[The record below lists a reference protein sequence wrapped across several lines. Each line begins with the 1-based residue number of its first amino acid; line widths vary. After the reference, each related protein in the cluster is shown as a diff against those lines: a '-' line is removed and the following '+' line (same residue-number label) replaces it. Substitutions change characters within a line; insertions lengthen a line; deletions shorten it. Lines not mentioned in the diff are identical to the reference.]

1 MRPQESR
8 GLWLGFIGV
17 AVFALTLPMTRLAV
31 GTPEAPQMS
40 GVFIALGRA
49 VVAAA
54 LSAAFLLASRAPLPR
69 RGDWLPLAITA
80 AGVVFGFPLLTSVA
94 MRYVEAVH
102 ASVIVGVLPL
112 ATARSAPGCTGSGPA
127 PASGPARALGSAL
140 VVGFAL
146 LRSGG
151 ATLHAADLLLLAGMA
166 CAAVGYGYGAR
177 LSQHMRAEHVICWAL
192 LISLP
197 ITLPFALLTRPQ
209 AALPASA
216 WWAFAYVGVFSMWLG
231 FFAWYRG
238 LALGGTVR
246 VSQVQL
252 VQPFMSMLFAV
263 PLLGR
268 GDRRHHA
275 GLRPCR
281 HCHRLHRPQ
290 DAGAT
295 PFRTRSPHETQRPA
309 LSLGAGAPRR
319 PHEPVGDPRDPEGH
333 RAPRRHQLRRRPAR
347 GGHLPDRRVRG
358 GQRPACCRTMDRPR
372 CSTPPARAF
381 PRCASRWRPGC
392 PGRSTRNRC

>member
-1 MRPQESR
+1 MNAQETR
-8 GLWLGFIGV
+8 GVWLGFIGV

-80 AGVVFGFPLLTSVA
+80 AGVVFGFPLLTSIA
-94 MRYVEAVH
+94 MRHVEAVH

-112 ATARSAPGCTGSGPA
+112 ATAAVGAWLHRQRPGAGYWACA
-127 PASGPARALGSAL
+127 ALGSAL

-166 CAAVGYGYGAR
+166 CAAVGYGDGAR

-216 WWAFAYVGVFSMWLG
+216 WWAFGYVAVFSMWLG

-263 PLLGR
+263 PLLGER
-268 GDRRHHA
+268 LDAITLGF
-275 GLRPCR
+275 GL
-281 HCHRLHRPQ
+281 
-290 DAGAT
+290 AVIAT
-295 PFRTRSPHETQRPA
+295 VFIGRKMPVHPRSHPEPA
-309 LSLGAGAPRR
+309 
-319 PHEPVGDPRDPEGH
+319 
-333 RAPRRHQLRRRPAR
+333 
-347 GGHLPDRRVRG
+347 
-358 GQRPACCRTMDRPR
+358 
-372 CSTPPARAF
+372 
-381 PRCASRWRPGC
+381 
-392 PGRSTRNRC
+392 